1 MKIEKLEQRVEILA
15 QKIEN
20 GTGGGGAPAD
30 AYTKAEADLKF
41 QTIAGMSAYQTT
53 AGMSS
58 YLTTT
63 SAAETYQPKG
73 SYLTES
79 DISDMATQTWVGSQG
94 FLTSADI
101 DEVPPITSSDGG
113 KFLRANYYNAT
124 GTSDYS
130 WENLPTPSGV
140 EMTTNKVT
148 SLSNS
153 STDTE
158 YPSAKC
164 VYDLIGDV
172 ETILATLTTPS
183 V

>member
-15 QKIEN
+15 QKVEN

-30 AYTKAEADLKF
+30 AYTKAQADAKF
-41 QTIAGMSAYQTT
+41 QTIAGMSGYQTT
-53 AGMSS
+53 SGMSS
-58 YLTTT
+58 YLTKEEAAATYMT
-63 SAAETYQPKG
+63 SA
-73 SYLTES
+73 
-79 DISDMATQTWVGSQG
+79 
-94 FLTSADI
+94 

-130 WENLPTPSGV
+130 WENIPVPNDV

-183 V
+183 A